1 MGEQAIGCAAQ
12 LDDVTVVLLGQEDP
26 GYTGRAAHY
35 YQARFA
41 HLQTLAA
48 PSAAVSGSAWAEQL
62 LQALNQV
69 ETPFAVLTLE
79 CDFLLAE
86 GIAAAVRA
94 LHADVDCLMAQGY
107 SLGYQPG
114 NNEVTYYKL
123 GTAPKSRQ
131 QANSALGRIA
141 LHAEYGLQ
149 AWRSVVRV
157 EALKTVVA
165 SVPAGLSFEGWCAA
179 VSYGLLAKGAGSLLA
194 QTSVVV
200 EYRPWEISSA
210 GREEQL
216 THIVRQIKQWDG
228 GQAAVFADA
237 KGFEVLNAFV
247 RNTHERSEA
256 PLLLT
261 SRWNSVSAEPQL
273 TFEPKQFVEMP
284 YYNATVFGQL
294 RSIEF
299 LVHAWPAGQVQ
310 SRALEGTWVRQQA
323 LLTVHANDSADSLK
337 ARYWEAFELGVF
349 NVQVCQRLVGALGVQ
364 ELAQSRDLTI
374 WREQL
379 EAVQAVTV
387 ASLLAD
393 TPSGKV
399 LEAIAAAT
407 PDAVARNRILD
418 HLDKT
423 PSPQMAFIVLDLDD
437 SDAALQGTFDSLV
450 GSGLRNFKVVVL
462 KAGNLPAITTA
473 KDTLHFIKVT
483 QANLVAHLNQVV
495 RQLPSEWVMLMQ
507 AGDVL
512 VPGGLL
518 RLQVELAGAQA
529 CQAICANEVQRD
541 SDGRLLSVVR
551 PGCNLDLLRS
561 RPDLMSRHWLVRRQ
575 NVVDLGGYS
584 ETSAHALEFDLLLR
598 LVEHSG
604 IGGMAHLDEYLVIG
618 QQASEALAADALT
631 TLKRHLN
638 LLGYRGQVN
647 ESAGGV
653 FQVDFRHPQT
663 PQVSILL
670 SADSDLEQLK
680 VSLASIVQRTRY
692 ARYEVIV
699 VCETANAEPISAGL
713 ATVQGL
719 GSRVRLFASESA
731 LRADMINEAATQAQG
746 QYLVLMSSRSEVA
759 SPAWIEAM
767 LNQAQRPEVGVV
779 GCQMYDRDGLISHAG
794 YELHGNGQV
803 RNAWQGASRETPS
816 ALGLATVR
824 SCQAVS
830 DDCLMLSKEL
840 FEQCAGLETM
850 DATGIDLCLKAAQAG
865 LLVIWTPQA
874 ELLNAA
880 VPLIDDQALQALV
893 TRWPSAFSARAIVD
907 VATAVDVS
915 RSRGQGAPL
924 ELDWLADLK

>member
-12 LDDVTVVLLGQEDP
+12 LDDVTVVLLGQDEP
-26 GYTGRAAHY
+26 GYAGRAAHY
-35 YQARFA
+35 YQARFK
-41 HLQTLAA
+41 HLQALAA
-48 PSAAVSGSAWAEQL
+48 PSAAESASVWAEQL
-62 LQALNQV
+62 LQALNRVQ
-69 ETPFAVLTLE
+69 TPFAVLALE
-79 CDFLLAE
+79 CDFLLAD
-86 GIAAAVRA
+86 GVAAAVQA
-94 LHADVDCLMAQGY
+94 LHDDADCLMAQGY
-107 SLGYQPG
+107 SLAYRPG
-114 NNEVTYYKL
+114 NNQVTYYKF

-131 QANSALGRIA
+131 QANSALGRIG

-157 EALKTVVA
+157 EALKAVVA
-165 SVPAGLSFEGWCAA
+165 SVPADLSFEGWCAA
-179 VSYGLLAKGAGSLLA
+179 VSYGLLAKGAASLLA
-194 QTSVVV
+194 QTTVVV
-200 EYRPWEISSA
+200 EYRPWQITPVA
-210 GREEQL
+210 REEQL
-216 THIVRQIKQWDG
+216 TLAVRQIKQWDG

-247 RNTHERSEA
+247 RNTHERGDA
-256 PLLLT
+256 TLLLT
-261 SRWNSVSAEPQL
+261 SRWGSVSAEPEL

-299 LVHAWPAGQVQ
+299 LLHAWPAGQVQ
-310 SRALEGTWVRQQA
+310 SRALEGTWVRQQV
-323 LLTVHANDSADSLK
+323 LLAVHANDSADSLK
-337 ARYWEAFELGVF
+337 ARYWQAFDLGVF
-349 NVQVCQRLVGALGVQ
+349 NAQVCQQLVGALDVQ

-374 WREQL
+374 WLEQL
-379 EAVQAVTV
+379 KAVHAVPVT
-387 ASLLAD
+387 SLLAD
-393 TPSGKV
+393 TRSGKV
-399 LEAIAAAT
+399 LAAIEAAT
-407 PDAVARNRILD
+407 PDAAARSRILD
-418 HLDKT
+418 HLGKT

-437 SDAALQGTFDSLV
+437 SDSALQDTFDSLV

-495 RQLPSEWVMLMQ
+495 RQLPSEWVMLMR

-561 RPDLMSRHWLVRRQ
+561 RPDLMSQHWLVRRQ
-575 NVVDLGGYS
+575 SVVDLGGYS
-584 ETSAHALEFDLLLR
+584 EASAHALEFDLLLR

-604 IGGMAHLDEYLVIG
+604 IGGMAHLDEYLVVG

-638 LLGYRGQVN
+638 QLGYRGQVN
-647 ESAGGV
+647 ESADGAL
-653 FQVDFRHPQT
+653 QIDFRHPQT

-680 VSLASIVQRTRY
+680 ASLASIVQRSRY

-699 VCETANAEPISAGL
+699 VCQTANAEQIAAGL
-713 ATVQGL
+713 AAVPGL
-719 GSRVRLFASESA
+719 GSRVRLFASESS
-731 LRADMINEAATQAQG
+731 LRAEMINEAATQAQG
-746 QYLVLMSSRSEVA
+746 QYLILMSSRSEVA
-759 SPAWIEAM
+759 SPGWIEAM

-794 YELHGNGQV
+794 YELHANGQV
-803 RNAWQGASRETPS
+803 RSAWQGASRETTS

-824 SCQAVS
+824 SCHAVS

-840 FEQCAGLETM
+840 FEQCAGLETQGG
-850 DATGIDLCLKAAQAG
+850 AGIDLCLKAAQAG

-874 ELLNAA
+874 ELFNAR
-880 VPLIDDQALQALV
+880 VPLIDDQASQALV
-893 TRWPSAFSARAIVD
+893 ARWPSAFSARAIVD

-915 RSRGQGAPL
+915 RSGRQGVAL